1 MVDSQ
6 MHVPLSYQRVQY
18 ICSGMPCL
26 AFPLH
31 WTGKEGVIMA
41 FGWLTLRGQVFCW
54 MLSVCLCWHKLSAGW
69 LASGRLPAVTFTMR
83 VRWPYCEDATP
94 LCIPPHIPKPTESH
108 PQVKNRGLKCPGC
121 PSSLSSKHFY
131 ISCILHTP
139 SASTFWHRFYSCSVY
154 EFALKT
160 NHLAVETLYTMYEIM
175 LWGSTTIFRLTKFYV
190 RDLISTFPM
199 SELKSM

>member
-31 WTGKEGVIMA
+31 WTGKEGVIRPWMTNVALGQRLLLNA
-41 FGWLTLRGQVFCW
+41 FSMPLLD
-54 MLSVCLCWHKLSAGW
+54 KLSDGW
-69 LASGRLPAVTFTMR
+69 LASGRLPDVTSNEGKMALLWGRDPAVHS
-83 VRWPYCEDATP
+83 
-94 LCIPPHIPKPTESH
+94 PHIPNPQSPH

-121 PSSLSSKHFY
+121 PSSLSSNIF
-131 ISCILHTP
+131 ISAAFSHP
-139 SASTFWHRFYSCSVY
+139 SASSFWHRFTAVQFMSCV
-154 EFALKT
+154 K
-160 NHLAVETLYTMYEIM
+160 NKPPGCETLYTMYEIM